1 MRRAAFLL
9 LLVFAIACGNREQQS
24 ASAKQTA
31 AKSASSNPRVEQG
44 KTAIAQY
51 GCNVCHVIP
60 GIEGGGGQL
69 GPSLAGIASRPTISQ
84 GAVQNT
90 PANLAQFVQDPSTLN
105 PQSSMPPI
113 GISDSESEAIAAYL
127 MTLK

>member
-1 MRRAAFLL
+1 MKRTA
-9 LLVFAIACGNREQQS
+9 LLVLITVACGQQPREQAT
-24 ASAKQTA
+24 ASAPPA
-31 AKSASSNPRVEQG
+31 DPRLEQG
-44 KTAIAQY
+44 KTAIVQY

-60 GIEGGGGQL
+60 GIQGGGTL
-69 GPSLAGIASRPTISQ
+69 GPTLAGLASRPTISE

-90 PANLAQFVQDPSTLN
+90 PANLAQFIQEPASMN

-113 GISDSESEAIAAYL
+113 GITDAESEAITGYL